1 MANVLNPEPESITLN
16 TTLEPTTL
24 EPATELEQPPFESTS
39 NPETAEVVEV
49 PALDAD
55 APTEPV
61 AKAVPVE
68 AAPAEEIAPEIVAQ
82 AEPVVEAK
90 AEPVVAAAA
99 EPVVEA
105 KAEPV
110 VAAKA
115 EPVVEAKAEPVVE
128 AKAEPVVAAVAE
140 TAAEI
145 QAAPEAAPPATAA
158 APVARAKAPEHG
170 LESMDD
176 FSAALAAF
184 EREQAAEAAAVEA
197 YGDKIVSGTVIKQTE
212 KHLVVDV
219 GLKSEGLV
227 PLEQVLDHSGAVRF
241 NPGDVID
248 VVIERE
254 EPEGGY
260 LVSFERA
267 QRLRIWDT
275 IEKAANDKTPMTGTV
290 ISRVK
295 GGLTVDIGLKA
306 FLPGSQLEIR
316 PVRNLDGYLGQQIE
330 VRVIKLNKKRG
341 NVVVS
346 RKEILEEEQN
356 AKRSTTL
363 EHLGEGAILTGTV
376 KNLTDYGAF
385 VDLGGIDGL
394 LHITDM
400 SWGRLTHPR
409 DLVNV
414 GDEIQVKVLKFDK
427 DKQRVSLGFKQL
439 TPDPWLDASERY
451 PVGAHVKGRV
461 LSVTDYGAFV
471 ELEQGIEGLVH
482 LSEMTWSKRLKH
494 PSKLVKPGDE
504 VETVV
509 LSVNPADR
517 RISLGMKQLLENPWE
532 NLTEK
537 YPTGAVVEGRV
548 RNLTDFGAFIEI
560 EDGIDGL
567 VHVSNLSWTKRVK
580 HPSEIVKKGEKVKA
594 VVLGVE
600 PAEPASLAGH
610 QAVAARRLGELLRL
624 ASGGRRGPRQGAAD
638 GAIWSLRR
646 DRGGCRGSLPH
657 LRGRRRRRIEAGDGP
672 GARLQDHQDQRRGEE
687 GGLEPARHR
696 PGGQP
701 HTGRA
706 LQGGYSQASGL
717 QLHHHARRPDQL
729 AQGRAL
735 SRFPFRHQCTTAALR
750 GGRCCLDFVFHSFS
764 LCPASTL
771 ASATPGVSFQVK
783 ESSTMPRNVDARIPY
798 SAEFQP

>member
-16 TTLEPTTL
+16 STLETSTL
-24 EPATELEQPPFESTS
+24 EPATELEQPSSESTS
-39 NPETAEVVEV
+39 NPEIAEVVEV

-61 AKAVPVE
+61 AQAETVE
-68 AAPAEEIAPEIVAQ
+68 AAPAQETAPAVAAEAAPEI
-82 AEPVVEAK
+82 E
-90 AEPVVAAAA
+90 
-99 EPVVEA
+99 
-105 KAEPV
+105 
-110 VAAKA
+110 
-115 EPVVEAKAEPVVE
+115 
-128 AKAEPVVAAVAE
+128 
-140 TAAEI
+140 
-145 QAAPEAAPPATAA
+145 AAPEAAAVPSA
-158 APVARAKAPEHG
+158 ARAKAPEHG

-197 YGDKIVSGTVIKQTE
+197 YGDKIVSGTVLKQTE

-260 LVSFERA
+260 LVSYERA
-267 QRLRIWDT
+267 QRLRVWDV
-275 IEKAANDKTPMTGTV
+275 IEKAANDKTPVMGTV
-290 ISRVK
+290 VSRVK

-356 AKRSTTL
+356 SKRSTTL
-363 EHLGEGAILTGTV
+363 EHLGEDAILTGTV

-471 ELEQGIEGLVH
+471 ELEQGIE
-482 LSEMTWSKRLKH
+482 
-494 PSKLVKPGDE
+494 
-504 VETVV
+504 
-509 LSVNPADR
+509 A
-517 RISLGMKQLLENPWE
+517 
-532 NLTEK
+532 
-537 YPTGAVVEGRV
+537 
-548 RNLTDFGAFIEI
+548 
-560 EDGIDGL
+560 
-567 VHVSNLSWTKRVK
+567 
-580 HPSEIVKKGEKVKA
+580 GE
-594 VVLGVE
+594 
-600 PAEPASLAGH
+600 
-610 QAVAARRLGELLRL
+610 ARR
-624 ASGGRRGPRQGAAD
+624 
-638 GAIWSLRR
+638 
-646 DRGGCRGSLPH
+646 
-657 LRGRRRRRIEAGDGP
+657 
-672 GARLQDHQDQRRGEE
+672 
-687 GGLEPARHR
+687 
-696 PGGQP
+696 
-701 HTGRA
+701 
-706 LQGGYSQASGL
+706 
-717 QLHHHARRPDQL
+717 
-729 AQGRAL
+729 
-735 SRFPFRHQCTTAALR
+735 
-750 GGRCCLDFVFHSFS
+750 
-764 LCPASTL
+764 
-771 ASATPGVSFQVK
+771 
-783 ESSTMPRNVDARIPY
+783 
-798 SAEFQP
+798 

>member
-1 MANVLNPEPESITLN
+1 MANVLNPETESITLN
-16 TTLEPTTL
+16 TEIETPTL
-24 EPATELEQPPFESTS
+24 EPATELEQPSFESTS
-39 NPETAEVVEV
+39 NPEIAEVVEV

-61 AKAVPVE
+61 AEAAPVEAAAEVTAAVEAAPPVE
-68 AAPAEEIAPEIVAQ
+68 AAPEVAVQAETSPEIAD
-82 AEPVVEAK
+82 
-90 AEPVVAAAA
+90 
-99 EPVVEA
+99 
-105 KAEPV
+105 
-110 VAAKA
+110 
-115 EPVVEAKAEPVVE
+115 
-128 AKAEPVVAAVAE
+128 
-140 TAAEI
+140 T
-145 QAAPEAAPPATAA
+145 PEAVA
-158 APVARAKAPEHG
+158 APVAEAHVHEKSPEHG
-170 LESMDD
+170 LETMDD

-197 YGDKIVSGTVIKQTE
+197 YGDKVVSGTVLKQTE
-212 KHLVVDV
+212 KFLVVDV

-227 PLEQVLDHSGAVRF
+227 PLEQVLDHTGAVKF
-241 NPGDVID
+241 QAGDVIE

-260 LVSFERA
+260 LVSFEKA
-267 QRLRIWDT
+267 QRLRVWDV
-275 IEKAANDKTPMTGTV
+275 IEKAANDKTPVIGTV
-290 ISRVK
+290 VSRVK

-346 RKEILEEEQN
+346 RKELLEEEQN

-363 EHLGEGAILTGTV
+363 EHLGEGAVLTGTV

-414 GDEIQVKVLKFDK
+414 SDEIQVKVLKFDK

-439 TPDPWLDASERY
+439 TPDPWLDATERY

-517 RISLGMKQLLENPWE
+517 RISLGMKQLLDNPWE
-532 NLTEK
+532 NLTER
-537 YPTGAVVEGRV
+537 YPAGAVVEGRV

-580 HPSEIVKKGEKVKA
+580 HPSEVVKKGEKVKA

-600 PAEPASLAGH
+600 P
-610 QAVAARRLGELLRL
+610 QNRRLSLGIKQLQPDVWESFFAAHRVGDVVHGKVLRT
-624 ASGGRRGPRQGAAD
+624 AQFGAFVEIAE
-638 GAIWSLRR
+638 GVEGLCHIS
-646 DRGGCRGSLPH
+646 
-657 LRGRRRRRIEAGDGP
+657 EAGD
-672 GARLQDHQDQRRGEE
+672 E
-687 GGLEPARHR
+687 GGGSKLETGLEHEFKIIKINVEEKKVGLSLRAV
-696 PGGQP
+696 GQEAS
-701 HTGRA
+701 RA
-706 LQGGYSQASGL
+706 QVENYKADA
-717 QLHHHARRPDQL
+717 HKHP
-729 AQGRAL
+729 
-735 SRFPFRHQCTTAALR
+735 
-750 GGRCCLDFVFHSFS
+750 
-764 LCPASTL
+764 
-771 ASATPGVSFQVK
+771 VS
-783 ESSTMPRNVDARIPY
+783 SSTTTLGDLINWRKGER
-798 SAEFQP
+798 

>member
-1 MANVLNPEPESITLN
+1 MAKLLNPETESTTLN
-16 TTLEPTTL
+16 TALEIPTL
-24 EPATELEQPPFESTS
+24 EPATEQEQPLPESTS
-39 NPETAEVVEV
+39 NPETAVAVEN

-55 APTEPV
+55 APSKPLTPV
-61 AKAVPVE
+61 AEASPVVKAAAEAETAPVATEIPAQAEPAAVIETPVVQAAPRAKARTHRAKAEAAPVVEATPIVEATPVVE
-68 AAPAEEIAPEIVAQ
+68 AAPVAEQ
-82 AEPVVEAK
+82 A
-90 AEPVVAAAA
+90 VAAPQPQAA
-99 EPVVEA
+99 EPV
-105 KAEPV
+105 
-110 VAAKA
+110 
-115 EPVVEAKAEPVVE
+115 
-128 AKAEPVVAAVAE
+128 
-140 TAAEI
+140 
-145 QAAPEAAPPATAA
+145 AA
-158 APVARAKAPEHG
+158 APAPARAARADHS
-170 LESMDD
+170 LDTMDD
-176 FSAALAAF
+176 FSAALEAF

-197 YGDKIVSGTVIKQTE
+197 FGDKIVSGTVIKATD
-212 KHLVVDV
+212 KHLVIDV

-227 PLEQVLDHSGAVRF
+227 PLEQVLDHTGAVKF
-241 NPGDVID
+241 QPGDVID

-254 EPEGGY
+254 ESEGGY
-260 LVSFERA
+260 LASYERA
-267 QRLRIWDT
+267 QRLRVWDA
-275 IEKAANDKTPMTGTV
+275 IEKAAADKTPMMGTV
-290 ISRVK
+290 VSRVK
-295 GGLTVDIGLKA
+295 GGVTVDIGLKA

-316 PVRNLDGYLGQQIE
+316 PVRNLDGYIGQKIE

-356 AKRSTTL
+356 AKRSGTL
-363 EHLGEGAILTGTV
+363 KQLGEGVVLTGTV

-439 TPDPWLDASERY
+439 TPDPWLDATERY
-451 PVGAHVKGRV
+451 PVGAHVHGRV

-494 PSKLVKPGDE
+494 PSKLVKPADE

-517 RISLGMKQLLENPWE
+517 RISLGMKQLLDNPWE
-532 NLTEK
+532 NLTER
-537 YPTGAVVEGRV
+537 YPAGTIVEGRV

-600 PAEPASLAGH
+600 P
-610 QAVAARRLGELLRL
+610 QNRRLSLGIKQLQPDVWESFFATHRVGDQVHGKVLRT
-624 ASGGRRGPRQGAAD
+624 AQFGAFVEIAE
-638 GAIWSLRR
+638 GVEGLCHIS
-646 DRGGCRGSLPH
+646 
-657 LRGRRRRRIEAGDGP
+657 EAGD
-672 GARLQDHQDQRRGEE
+672 E
-687 GGLEPARHR
+687 GGGPSKLE
-696 PGGQP
+696 
-701 HTGRA
+701 TGLEHEFKIIKINVEEKKVGLSLRA
-706 LQGGYSQASGL
+706 VGHHEAS
-717 QLHHHARRPDQL
+717 R
-729 AQGRAL
+729 AQVESYKKDAHKAPI
-735 SRFPFRHQCTTAALR
+735 S
-750 GGRCCLDFVFHSFS
+750 
-764 LCPASTL
+764 
-771 ASATPGVSFQVK
+771 
-783 ESSTMPRNVDARIPY
+783 SSTTTLGDLINWK
-798 SAEFQP
+798 SEKSEKSEQ

>member
-1 MANVLNPEPESITLN
+1 MADVLNLETESKPLSTELE
-16 TTLEPTTL
+16 TLEPETVTAST
-24 EPATELEQPPFESTS
+24 EPSPESTS
-39 NPETAEVVEV
+39 NHTPEATETSE
-49 PALDAD
+49 PAAVATDLDYA
-55 APTEPV
+55 
-61 AKAVPVE
+61 
-68 AAPAEEIAPEIVAQ
+68 AAP
-82 AEPVVEAK
+82 
-90 AEPVVAAAA
+90 AA
-99 EPVVEA
+99 EPVTLPPANTESA
-105 KAEPV
+105 PAV
-110 VAAKA
+110 VA
-115 EPVVEAKAEPVVE
+115 P
-128 AKAEPVVAAVAE
+128 
-140 TAAEI
+140 AAENEEF
-145 QAAPEAAPPATAA
+145 AGEDFD
-158 APVARAKAPEHG
+158 G
-170 LESMDD
+170 GMD
-176 FSAALAAF
+176 FSAQLEAF

-197 YGDKIVSGTVIKQTE
+197 YGDSIVTGTVVKLTD
-212 KHLVVDV
+212 KHAVIDV
-219 GLKSEGLV
+219 GLKSEGLL
-227 PLEQVLDHSGAVRF
+227 PIEQVVDHTGEPKFKA
-241 NPGDVID
+241 GDQIE

-260 LVSFERA
+260 LVSYDKA
-267 QRLRIWDT
+267 QRLRVWDE
-275 IEKAANDKTPMTGTV
+275 IEKAANEKTPVIGTV
-290 ISRVK
+290 VSRVK

-316 PVRNLDGYLGQQIE
+316 PVRNLDGYLGQQLE

-363 EHLGEGAILTGTV
+363 EHLEEGAILTGTV

-439 TPDPWLDASERY
+439 TPDPWLDAVERY
-451 PVGAHVKGRV
+451 PVGARVRGRV

-482 LSEMTWSKRLKH
+482 VSEMTWSKRMKH

-509 LSVNPADR
+509 ISVNPADR

-532 NLTEK
+532 NLSER
-537 YPTGAVVEGRV
+537 YPTGQIVEGRV

-580 HPSEIVKKGEKVKA
+580 HPSEVLKKGEKVKA

-600 PAEPASLAGH
+600 PEN
-610 QAVAARRLGELLRL
+610 RRLSLGIKQLQPDVWETFFTQHRVGDVVHGKVLRTAQFGAFVEIAEGVEGL
-624 ASGGRRGPRQGAAD
+624 CHVSEAAD
-638 GAIWSLRR
+638 PEGHALTLEQGQEHDFKIIKMNVEEKKVGLSLR
-646 DRGGCRGSLPH
+646 
-657 LRGRRRRRIEAGDGP
+657 AV
-672 GARLQDHQDQRRGEE
+672 GEE
-687 GGLEPARHR
+687 ASRSEVEDYKR
-696 PGGQP
+696 P
-701 HTGRA
+701 
-706 LQGGYSQASGL
+706 SSSSSSSSSSNSGTTTL
-717 QLHHHARRPDQL
+717 GDLINWDKFRR
-729 AQGRAL
+729 
-735 SRFPFRHQCTTAALR
+735 
-750 GGRCCLDFVFHSFS
+750 
-764 LCPASTL
+764 
-771 ASATPGVSFQVK
+771 
-783 ESSTMPRNVDARIPY
+783 N
-798 SAEFQP
+798 

>member
-16 TTLEPTTL
+16 TELETPTLD
-24 EPATELEQPPFESTS
+24 PATELEQPLHESTS
-39 NPETAEVVEV
+39 NTDSVEV
-49 PALDAD
+49 LDSSSLDAD
-55 APTEPV
+55 ATH
-61 AKAVPVE
+61 
-68 AAPAEEIAPEIVAQ
+68 
-82 AEPVVEAK
+82 
-90 AEPVVAAAA
+90 
-99 EPVVEA
+99 
-105 KAEPV
+105 
-110 VAAKA
+110 
-115 EPVVEAKAEPVVE
+115 
-128 AKAEPVVAAVAE
+128 E
-140 TAAEI
+140 TAAMH
-145 QAAPEAAPPATAA
+145 AASPVGERSAAEHSPES
-158 APVARAKAPEHG
+158 VE
-170 LESMDD
+170 D
-176 FSAALAAF
+176 FSAALEAF
-184 EREQAAEAAAVEA
+184 EREQAAEAAAVAE
-197 YGDKIVSGTVIKQTE
+197 YGDKVVTGTVLKQTE

-219 GLKSEGLV
+219 GLKSEGMV
-227 PLEQVLDHSGAVRF
+227 PLEQVVDHTGAAKF
-241 NPGDVID
+241 QPGDLIE

-260 LVSFERA
+260 LVSYEKA
-267 QRLRIWDT
+267 QRLRVWDT
-275 IEKAANDKTPMTGTV
+275 IEKAHNEKTPVIGTV
-290 ISRVK
+290 VSRVK
-295 GGLTVDIGLKA
+295 GGLTVDIGMKA

-346 RKEILEEEQN
+346 RKEILEEEQT

-363 EHLGEGAILTGTV
+363 EHLDEDAVLTGTV

-427 DKQRVSLGFKQL
+427 EKQRVSLGFKQL
-439 TPDPWLDASERY
+439 TPDPWLDAEERY
-451 PVGAHVKGRV
+451 PVGARVHGRI

-504 VETVV
+504 VDTVV

-532 NLTEK
+532 HLSER
-537 YPTGAVVEGRV
+537 YPSGTVVEGRV

-580 HPSEIVKKGEKVKA
+580 HPSEVVKKGEKVKA

-600 PAEPASLAGH
+600 P
-610 QAVAARRLGELLRL
+610 QNRRLSLGIKQLQPDVWESFFAAHRVGDVVHGKVLRTAQFGAFVEIAEGVEGLCHVSEAVGEDGSPAKLD
-624 ASGGRRGPRQGAAD
+624 QGD
-638 GAIWSLRR
+638 EHDFKIIKINVEEKKVGLSLRVS
-646 DRGGCRGSLPH
+646 GH
-657 LRGRRRRRIEAGDGP
+657 EAS
-672 GARLQDHQDQRRGEE
+672 
-687 GGLEPARHR
+687 
-696 PGGQP
+696 
-701 HTGRA
+701 RA
-706 LQGGYSQASGL
+706 QVEHYKENA
-717 QLHHHARRPDQL
+717 HKAP
-729 AQGRAL
+729 
-735 SRFPFRHQCTTAALR
+735 
-750 GGRCCLDFVFHSFS
+750 
-764 LCPASTL
+764 
-771 ASATPGVSFQVK
+771 VS
-783 ESSTMPRNVDARIPY
+783 SSTTTLGDLINWKSER
-798 SAEFQP
+798 

>member
-1 MANVLNPEPESITLN
+1 MANLLNPETESITLN
-16 TTLEPTTL
+16 TELEVPTL
-24 EPATELEQPPFESTS
+24 EPATEQEQPLPESTS
-39 NPETAEVVEV
+39 NPETTETVEISS
-49 PALDAD
+49 LDAD
-55 APTEPV
+55 APTEPQAEAAQAAEAV
-61 AKAVPVE
+61 VESALPVEAAVPVE
-68 AAPAEEIAPEIVAQ
+68 PAPQ
-82 AEPVVEAK
+82 AEVV
-90 AEPVVAAAA
+90 
-99 EPVVEA
+99 
-105 KAEPV
+105 
-110 VAAKA
+110 
-115 EPVVEAKAEPVVE
+115 
-128 AKAEPVVAAVAE
+128 
-140 TAAEI
+140 
-145 QAAPEAAPPATAA
+145 APEAAASVEAPPQAEAA
-158 APVARAKAPEHG
+158 APVESAPQAEATAPVESAPQAEAAAPVEAPQAEAAAPKPAAAAFADHS

-176 FSAALAAF
+176 FSAALEAF

-197 YGDKIVSGTVIKQTE
+197 YGDKIVSGTVVKQTE
-212 KHLVVDV
+212 KYLVVDV

-227 PLEQVLDHSGAVRF
+227 PLEQVLDHTGAVKF
-241 NPGDVID
+241 APGDVIE

-267 QRLRIWDT
+267 QRLRVWDT
-275 IEKAANDKTPMTGTV
+275 IEKAAADKTPMVGTV
-290 ISRVK
+290 VSRVK
-295 GGLTVDIGLKA
+295 GGVTVDIGLKA

-341 NVVVS
+341 NIVVS

-356 AKRSTTL
+356 ARLTQTL
-363 EHLGEGAILTGTV
+363 EQLGEGAVLTGTV

-439 TPDPWLDASERY
+439 TPDPWLDAAERY
-451 PVGAHVKGRV
+451 PVGARVHGRV

-494 PSKLVKPGDE
+494 PSKLVKAADE
-504 VETVV
+504 VDTVV

-517 RISLGMKQLLENPWE
+517 RISLGMKQLLDNPWE

-537 YPTGAVVEGRV
+537 YPAGTVVEGRV

-600 PAEPASLAGH
+600 P
-610 QAVAARRLGELLRL
+610 QNRRLSLGIKQLQPDVWESFFAAHRVGDMVHGKVLRT
-624 ASGGRRGPRQGAAD
+624 AQFGAFVEIAE
-638 GAIWSLRR
+638 GVEGLCHIS
-646 DRGGCRGSLPH
+646 
-657 LRGRRRRRIEAGDGP
+657 EAGDEP
-672 GARLQDHQDQRRGEE
+672 GGASKLET
-687 GGLEPARHR
+687 GLEHEFKIIKINVEEKKVGLSLRSGSHEPSRTTGERHKTE
-696 PGGQP
+696 GHKAESHKQP
-701 HTGRA
+701 
-706 LQGGYSQASGL
+706 
-717 QLHHHARRPDQL
+717 
-729 AQGRAL
+729 
-735 SRFPFRHQCTTAALR
+735 
-750 GGRCCLDFVFHSFS
+750 
-764 LCPASTL
+764 
-771 ASATPGVSFQVK
+771 VS
-783 ESSTMPRNVDARIPY
+783 SSTTTLGDLINWKSER
-798 SAEFQP
+798 

>member
-16 TTLEPTTL
+16 TETEVL
-24 EPATELEQPPFESTS
+24 EPATEQVQPLPESTS
-39 NPETAEVVEV
+39 NTQTAEAVVAVEL

-55 APTEPV
+55 APTEPQV
-61 AKAVPVE
+61 EAVPVVETTAEAAPAQEIATEVASEAPPAELSEPAEVASPVVE
-68 AAPAEEIAPEIVAQ
+68 AAPVAEAPQ
-82 AEPVVEAK
+82 
-90 AEPVVAAAA
+90 AAA
-99 EPVVEA
+99 EPVAVAEA
-105 KAEPV
+105 EVVAAAPV
-110 VAAKA
+110 VAASA
-115 EPVVEAKAEPVVE
+115 PAKA
-128 AKAEPVVAAVAE
+128 AAHAE
-140 TAAEI
+140 
-145 QAAPEAAPPATAA
+145 
-158 APVARAKAPEHG
+158 HS
-170 LESMDD
+170 LDSMDD

-227 PLEQVLDHSGAVRF
+227 PLEQVLDHTGAVKF
-241 NPGDVID
+241 VAGDVIE

-260 LVSFERA
+260 LVSYERA
-267 QRLRIWDT
+267 QRLRVWDT
-275 IEKAANDKTPMTGTV
+275 IEKAAADKTPVIGTV
-290 ISRVK
+290 VSRVK

-363 EHLGEGAILTGTV
+363 EQLGEGAVLTGTV

-451 PVGAHVKGRV
+451 PVGAHVHGRV

-517 RISLGMKQLLENPWE
+517 RISLGMKQLMENPWE
-532 NLTEK
+532 NLTER
-537 YPTGAVVEGRV
+537 YPAGTVVEGRV
-548 RNLTDFGAFIEI
+548 RNLTDFGAFVEI

-600 PAEPASLAGH
+600 P
-610 QAVAARRLGELLRL
+610 QNRRLSLGIKQLQPDVWESFFADHRVGDVVHGKVLRT
-624 ASGGRRGPRQGAAD
+624 AQFGAFVEIAE
-638 GAIWSLRR
+638 GVEGLCHIS
-646 DRGGCRGSLPH
+646 
-657 LRGRRRRRIEAGDGP
+657 EAGDDPAKIEQGMEH
-672 GARLQDHQDQRRGEE
+672 DFKIIKINVEE
-687 GGLEPARHR
+687 KKVGLSLRAV
-696 PGGQP
+696 GQEAS
-701 HTGRA
+701 RA
-706 LQGGYSQASGL
+706 QVESYKADAHKQ
-717 QLHHHARRPDQL
+717 P
-729 AQGRAL
+729 
-735 SRFPFRHQCTTAALR
+735 
-750 GGRCCLDFVFHSFS
+750 
-764 LCPASTL
+764 
-771 ASATPGVSFQVK
+771 VS
-783 ESSTMPRNVDARIPY
+783 SSTTTLGDLINWKSER
-798 SAEFQP
+798 

>member
-1 MANVLNPEPESITLN
+1 MANLFNPEPESATLN
-16 TTLEPTTL
+16 TQMETLTL
-24 EPATELEQPPFESTS
+24 DPATELEQPLPESTS
-39 NPETAEVVEV
+39 TPETAVAVES

-61 AKAVPVE
+61 VEAVPVVEAAAEAEPAPAVAEVSAPSEISEPAAPVEAGVE
-68 AAPAEEIAPEIVAQ
+68 AAPAQEAVSAPA
-82 AEPVVEAK
+82 P
-90 AEPVVAAAA
+90 VAAA
-99 EPVVEA
+99 PA
-105 KAEPV
+105 KA
-110 VAAKA
+110 VALAD
-115 EPVVEAKAEPVVE
+115 
-128 AKAEPVVAAVAE
+128 
-140 TAAEI
+140 
-145 QAAPEAAPPATAA
+145 
-158 APVARAKAPEHG
+158 H

-176 FSAALAAF
+176 FSAALEAF

-197 YGDKIVSGTVIKQTE
+197 YGDKVISGTVIKQTE
-212 KHLVVDV
+212 KHLVIDV

-227 PLEQVLDHSGAVRF
+227 PLDQVLDHTGAVKF
-241 NPGDVID
+241 QPGDSID
-248 VVIERE
+248 VVIEKE

-260 LVSFERA
+260 LASYERA
-267 QRLRIWDT
+267 QRLRVWDT
-275 IEKAANDKTPMTGTV
+275 IEKAAADKTPILGTV
-290 ISRVK
+290 VSRVK
-295 GGLTVDIGLKA
+295 GGVTVDIGLKA

-363 EHLGEGAILTGTV
+363 DQLGEGTVLTGTV

-439 TPDPWLDASERY
+439 TPDPWLDATERY
-451 PVGAHVKGRV
+451 PVGAHVHGRV

-509 LSVNPADR
+509 LSVNPSDR

-532 NLTEK
+532 NLTDK
-537 YPTGAVVEGRV
+537 YPAGTIVEGRV

-600 PAEPASLAGH
+600 P
-610 QAVAARRLGELLRL
+610 QNRRLSLGIKQLQPDVWESFFATHRIGDQVHGKVLRT
-624 ASGGRRGPRQGAAD
+624 AQFGAFVEIAE
-638 GAIWSLRR
+638 GVEGLCHIS
-646 DRGGCRGSLPH
+646 
-657 LRGRRRRRIEAGDGP
+657 EAGDEAGSKLET
-672 GARLQDHQDQRRGEE
+672 GQEHDFKIIKINVEE
-687 GGLEPARHR
+687 KKVGLSLRSASHHEAS
-696 PGGQP
+696 
-701 HTGRA
+701 RA
-706 LQGGYSQASGL
+706 
-717 QLHHHARRPDQL
+717 
-729 AQGRAL
+729 
-735 SRFPFRHQCTTAALR
+735 
-750 GGRCCLDFVFHSFS
+750 
-764 LCPASTL
+764 
-771 ASATPGVSFQVK
+771 QVESYKK
-783 ESSTMPRNVDARIPY
+783 ESHKAPVSSSTTTLGDLINWKSER
-798 SAEFQP
+798 